1 MKFFDTHCDTVK
13 KVMDHSLD
21 FQTGEGAGHVSL
33 TGMLTAG
40 SCAQVFACFV
50 LSERYPGKE
59 RETAGGM
66 IRTIGEMA
74 AKSEGKMEVVRTAS
88 DLRAACGGGPI
99 AALIGLEG
107 ADPLEGDAEALH
119 HFYRL
124 GVRNL
129 IPAWQDNPFSGT
141 AFGEDTPLTAEGRR
155 LIELAEE
162 LGVMVDVSHLS
173 DTAFDDVCE
182 VTKRPFIASHSNCRA
197 LLCQACATSPTG

>member
-74 AKSEGKMEVVRTAS
+74 AKSEGKMEVVHTLPPTFVQPA
-88 DLRAACGGGPI
+88 
-99 AALIGLEG
+99 
-107 ADPLEGDAEALH
+107 
-119 HFYRL
+119 
-124 GVRNL
+124 GVG
-129 IPAWQDNPFSGT
+129 QS
-141 AFGEDTPLTAEGRR
+141 RR
-155 LIELAEE
+155 
-162 LGVMVDVSHLS
+162 
-173 DTAFDDVCE
+173 
-182 VTKRPFIASHSNCRA
+182 
-197 LLCQACATSPTG
+197 

>member
-1 MKFFDTHCDTVK
+1 VKFFDTHCDTVK

-21 FQTGEGAGHVSL
+21 FQTGEGAGYVSL

-74 AKSEGKMEVVRTAS
+74 AKSEGKMEVVHTAS

-129 IPAWQDNPFSGT
+129 IPAWQDNPF
-141 AFGEDTPLTAEGRR
+141 
-155 LIELAEE
+155 
-162 LGVMVDVSHLS
+162 
-173 DTAFDDVCE
+173 
-182 VTKRPFIASHSNCRA
+182 
-197 LLCQACATSPTG
+197 